1 MTALDQVPHHPVAV
15 QLYRTIKQKQPSIQL
30 FQKLIDSREQ
40 FLSDKPFN
48 SLEDVD
54 KYGEDAFSGVY
65 LLLLELQNNKNGHIK
80 HAATQLGKC
89 EGLITLLRA
98 LPYNAARRRC
108 YLPTQLLAER
118 GVSAEKVIRCSG
130 DSVPADITV
139 IIEMIAA
146 RAEQYLENCRFR
158 KKYLSSSEKLLLLPA
173 VSADQYL
180 TKLSKT
186 QCNVWDK
193 SLHVRNSM
201 LPMSLYWH
209 KFRRTY

>member
-1 MTALDQVPHHPVAV
+1 MPHHPVAV

-130 DSVPADITV
+130 DSVPADITE
-139 IIEMIAA
+139 IIEMVAA

-193 SLHVRNSM
+193 SLHVRNST